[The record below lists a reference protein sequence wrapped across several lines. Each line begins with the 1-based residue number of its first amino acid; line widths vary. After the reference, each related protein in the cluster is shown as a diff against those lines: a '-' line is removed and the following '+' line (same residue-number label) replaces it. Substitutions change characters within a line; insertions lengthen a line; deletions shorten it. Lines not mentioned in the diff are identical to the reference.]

1 VCGTVYSFLS
11 LELEPVP
18 FRKLR
23 NKAGL
28 IKHVTHLLRLKI
40 MLEENG
46 SIKENR
52 PTSSS

>member
-1 VCGTVYSFLS
+1 M
-11 LELEPVP
+11 
-18 FRKLR
+18 KLGESG
-23 NKAGL
+23 A
-28 IKHVTHLLRLKI
+28 HLPRLKI